1 MLRQVR
7 TNLVTAVL
15 AFAAVA
21 LGAPTASAQDLLES
35 LSDLVKNHKRIIAA
49 EADLASARE
58 LIRVSRGGWFP
69 TLDVTSHYGYERQL
83 KGNFTADTSMP
94 SREIDF
100 TITQLLW
107 DFDATDA
114 TVQTS
119 RLTYENSLLTL
130 VATRQGLIL
139 EGMVAYLDM
148 LSTSQILNFARS
160 SEANIKRQTELED
173 IRVQRGAGLST
184 DVLQAKTQLAG
195 AQARRVQAQGALM
208 NSRNRY
214 RAVFGHDVEDV
225 DSMVKP
231 RAPVEMIPE
240 TLEEAVEIAMGSNPQ
255 LKAALIAAYIAR
267 ENVRSTKASEFP
279 TFNAIAESKH
289 KEDVAGTIGSK
300 HEQLIKVEL
309 TYSLN
314 LGLTASNSIRA
325 AEQIVT
331 ASTNRYGDAR
341 NLVEEQVRNA
351 WQNLLT
357 YKERAEI
364 LGNQANIAGEFL
376 ELARKERKL
385 GQRSLIDVLAGET
398 ALINAS
404 SDAAAAETQIDIAL
418 YTLLAAMGHLNLDDI
433 R

>member
-7 TNLVTAVL
+7 KNLVTTFLAIAV
-15 AFAAVA
+15 VA
-21 LGAPTASAQDLLES
+21 LGAPTASAQDIKES
-35 LSDLVKNHKRIIAA
+35 ISDLVKNHKRIIAA
-49 EADLASARE
+49 EADLAAARE

-69 TLDVTSHYGYERQL
+69 TLGVTAHYGYERQL
-83 KGNFTADTSMP
+83 KGNLTKDTHLP

-107 DFDATDA
+107 DFDSTDA

-119 RLTYENSLLTL
+119 RLAYENSLSTL

-139 EGMVAYLDM
+139 EGMVAYLTM
-148 LSTSQILNFARS
+148 LSTSQILGFSRS

-173 IRVQRGAGLST
+173 TRVQRGAGLST

-195 AQARRVQAQGALM
+195 AQARRVRAQGALM

-214 RAVFGHDVEDV
+214 RAVFGHDVEDI
-225 DSMVKP
+225 DSMIKP

-240 TLEEAVEIAMGSNPQ
+240 TLEEAVEVAMESNPQ
-255 LKAALIAAYIAR
+255 LKAAQIAAHIAR
-267 ENVRSTKASEFP
+267 ENVRSTRAAEFP
-279 TFNAIAESKH
+279 TFNAIAESKY

-314 LGLTASNSIRA
+314 LGMIAINSIRA
-325 AEQIVT
+325 AEQTVT

-357 YKERAEI
+357 SKETSEF
-364 LGNQANIAGEFL
+364 LSNQANIAGEFL
-376 ELARKERKL
+376 ELARRERKL

-404 SDAAAAETQIDIAL
+404 SDAAAAETQVNIAV
-418 YTLLAAMGHLNLDDI
+418 YTLLAVMGQLELEDI
-433 R
+433 Q